1 MPYVSNEERNRLNLH
16 AWGSDV
22 PQDVLDAALAAAFVN
37 VVAIEHWPAEPE
49 PTPKRAR
56 GRRGQFQ
63 ADDPTTPDVNEAF
76 AGG

>member
-1 MPYVSNEERNRLNLH
+1 MPYVSSEERNRLNLH

-22 PQDVLDAALAAAFVN
+22 PQDVLDAALAATSVC
-37 VVAIEHWPAEPE
+37 VVKAEPE